1 MCVSLSGRREE
12 GKGAEKGKAV
22 RASALGRVFFVSRE
36 KSKVVPIARVGEE
49 LL

>member
-1 MCVSLSGRREE
+1 VCEFKWTKGG
-12 GKGAEKGKAV
+12 GKRGGKGKAV

-36 KSKVVPIARVGEE
+36 KSKAVPIARVGEE